1 MRDPRNAI
9 ERFCIKHPNFGIPGL
24 MKYIAIG
31 NAVVWLLYMIFG
43 AGPVIGTLAFSPSA
57 VLHGQVWR
65 LLSFAFIPFN
75 TSWLGLISVY
85 FFYWIGTVLEKNWG
99 TPQFNVYFFMGMLL
113 TVLTGFI
120 VFAVTGISY
129 AITSSYYIYL
139 SMFLSFA
146 VLFPDVQ
153 VLLFFVIPIKMKWLA
168 LVDIVFFITGIV
180 REGFPNSLI
189 PIVALL
195 NFLIFCGGDILSL
208 IPGISRRP
216 KVINYKEAARRVNR
230 QQNRA
235 PYTRKCSVCGKTDTE
250 YPDME
255 FRYCSLCQGYHCFCS
270 EHINNHIHF
279 TE

>member
-57 VLHGQVWR
+57 VLHGQIWR

-129 AITSSYYIYL
+129 AITSSY
-139 SMFLSFA
+139 
-146 VLFPDVQ
+146 
-153 VLLFFVIPIKMKWLA
+153 
-168 LVDIVFFITGIV
+168 
-180 REGFPNSLI
+180 
-189 PIVALL
+189 
-195 NFLIFCGGDILSL
+195 
-208 IPGISRRP
+208 
-216 KVINYKEAARRVNR
+216 
-230 QQNRA
+230 
-235 PYTRKCSVCGKTDTE
+235 
-250 YPDME
+250 
-255 FRYCSLCQGYHCFCS
+255 
-270 EHINNHIHF
+270 
-279 TE
+279 

>member
-57 VLHGQVWR
+57 VLHGQIWR

-113 TVLTGFI
+113 TVLTGFV

-189 PIVALL
+189 PVVTYVSLSIPYLFTGSLL
-195 NFLIFCGGDILSL
+195 LESFFG
-208 IPGISRRP
+208 IPGLGG
-216 KVINYKEAARRVNR
+216 VTLNAINSSDMATVRAVVVLGSLLYQAVHLVTDLCYAWLDPRVRLN
-230 QQNRA
+230 
-235 PYTRKCSVCGKTDTE
+235 G
-250 YPDME
+250 
-255 FRYCSLCQGYHCFCS
+255 
-270 EHINNHIHF
+270 
-279 TE
+279 